1 MKYIFLYIP
10 IQGWLVAITFH
21 GITEKFIN
29 FVSSNFYLE
38 FITIMCNAWSNRPAG
53 WIVEN
58 HIMYTKIGDRFLP
71 PQVNDVL
78 C

>member
-1 MKYIFLYIP
+1 MDNIP

-21 GITEKFIN
+21 GITGKFIN

-38 FITIMCNAWSNRPAG
+38 FITIMCQAWSNQILPSSD
-53 WIVEN
+53 WQVEN
-58 HIMYTKIGDRFLP
+58 LIMYTKIGDRFLP